1 MAAGAGGDPG
11 QRATSGLVR
20 GDPLNKELKLLFSK
34 KEIAETVAR
43 LAKEISADYA
53 DNKLILIGVLKGAFV
68 FLADL
73 VRHLTIPAQI
83 EFIRIA
89 SYGSKKESSG
99 EVIVTKDV
107 ETPVDGKDVLVVED
121 IVDTGLSLQF
131 LIDHLRSKNPASV
144 KVCALVDKKARRE
157 VEVQVDYTG
166 FSMDDGFIVGYG
178 IDFNEQY
185 RALPEIFVV
194 D

>member
-1 MAAGAGGDPG
+1 
-11 QRATSGLVR
+11 LVSDSMDK
-20 GDPLNKELKLLFSK
+20 GLKLLFSQ
-34 KEIAETVAR
+34 KEIAETVDR
-43 LAKEISADYA
+43 LAREISADYA
-53 DNKLILIGVLKGAFV
+53 DKKLVVIGVLKGAFV

-73 VRHLTIPAQI
+73 VRHLTIPVAI
-83 EFIRIA
+83 EFVRIA

-99 EVIVTKDV
+99 EIIVKKDV
-107 ETPVDGKDVLVVED
+107 EISLEGKDVLIVED
-121 IVDTGLSLQF
+121 IVDTGLSLTF
-131 LIDHLRSKNPASV
+131 LMEHLRAHHPSSL

-157 VEVQVDYTG
+157 VEIKVDYIG
-166 FSMDDGFIVGYG
+166 FAMADGFIVGYG

>member
-1 MAAGAGGDPG
+1 MPAGDD
-11 QRATSGLVR
+11 SLVQ
-20 GDPLNKELKLLFSK
+20 ELKLLFSRH
-34 KEIAETVAR
+34 V
-43 LAKEISADYA
+43 
-53 DNKLILIGVLKGAFV
+53 GVLKGAFV

-73 VRHLTIPAQI
+73 ARLLTIPAQI
-83 EFIRIA
+83 EFVRIA

-99 EVIVTKDV
+99 EVTVKKDV
-107 ETPVDGKDVLVVED
+107 EIPLEGKDVLVVED

-131 LIDHLRSKNPASV
+131 LMKHLRAHHPASL

-166 FSMDDGFIVGYG
+166 FAMADGFIVGYG

>member
-1 MAAGAGGDPG
+1 MAEG
-11 QRATSGLVR
+11 
-20 GDPLNKELKLLFSK
+20 LKLLFSK
-34 KEIAETVAR
+34 EEIAKTVIR

-53 DNKLILIGVLKGAFV
+53 NKKVVLIGVLKGAFV

-73 VRHLTIPAQI
+73 VRHLTIPVEI

-89 SYGSKKESSG
+89 SYGSQKESSG
-99 EVIVTKDV
+99 EIIVTKDV
-107 ETPVDGKDVLVVED
+107 EISLEGENVLVIED
-121 IVDTGLSLQF
+121 IVDTGLSLKF
-131 LIDHLRSKNPASV
+131 LVDHLCAQSPSSL
-144 KVCALVDKKARRE
+144 KVCTLVDKKSRRD

-166 FSMDDGFIVGYG
+166 FEMDEGFIVGYG
-178 IDFNEQY
+178 IDFNEGY

>member
-1 MAAGAGGDPG
+1 MAAGGDH
-11 QRATSGLVR
+11 LV
-20 GDPLNKELKLLFSK
+20 KELTLLFSK
-34 KEIAETVAR
+34 QEIAETVDR
-43 LAKEISADYA
+43 LAEEISADYA
-53 DNKLILIGVLKGAFV
+53 NKKLVLIGVLKGAFV

-99 EVIVTKDV
+99 EVTVTKDV
-107 ETPVDGKDVLVVED
+107 EITLEGKDVLVIED
-121 IVDTGLSLQF
+121 IVDTGLSLKF
-131 LIDHLRSKNPASV
+131 LVEHLCAHNPASLR
-144 KVCALVDKKARRE
+144 VCALVDKKARRE

-166 FSMDDGFIVGYG
+166 FAMTDGFIVGYG

-194 D
+194 N

>member
-1 MAAGAGGDPG
+1 MAAGGDH
-11 QRATSGLVR
+11 LV
-20 GDPLNKELKLLFSK
+20 KELTLLFSK
-34 KEIAETVAR
+34 QEIAETVDR
-43 LAKEISADYA
+43 LAEEISADYA
-53 DNKLILIGVLKGAFV
+53 NKKLVLIGVLKGAFV

-99 EVIVTKDV
+99 EVTVKKDV
-107 ETPVDGKDVLVVED
+107 EITLEGKDVLVIED
-121 IVDTGLSLQF
+121 IVDTGLSLKF
-131 LIDHLRSKNPASV
+131 LVEHLCAHNPASLR
-144 KVCALVDKKARRE
+144 VCALVDKKARRE

-166 FSMDDGFIVGYG
+166 FAMTDGFIVGYG

-194 D
+194 N

>member
-1 MAAGAGGDPG
+1 MA
-11 QRATSGLVR
+11 
-20 GDPLNKELKLLFSK
+20 KELTLLFSK
-34 KEIAETVAR
+34 QEIAETVAR
-43 LAKEISADYA
+43 LARSISADYA
-53 DNKLILIGVLKGAFV
+53 DKKLVLIGVLKGAFV

-107 ETPVDGKDVLVVED
+107 ETPMEGKDVLVIED
-121 IVDTGLSLQF
+121 IVDTGLSLKF
-131 LIDHLRSKNPASV
+131 LVEHLRAHKPASL